1 MIQEN
6 LEMNMK
12 ILKAGFGSG
21 ETIRKENVFFVF
33 FIATKQKNLIFFLF
47 FPLLFPR
54 YKQSWKSYKKSQNFF
69 AGLTGD
75 DSKNFK

>member
-1 MIQEN
+1 MVTETHIELRTSSELGMVQEN

-21 ETIRKENVFFVF
+21 ETIREENVFLVF

-54 YKQSWKSYKKSQNFF
+54 YRQS
-69 AGLTGD
+69 
-75 DSKNFK
+75 